1 MRLFSL
7 FSLLVV
13 AAACG
18 STSTPPASPE
28 LSNRSVGD
36 NTPVAAPA
44 GCPFNIVVMD
54 KLAGER
60 AMGATVVLSGSITEQ
75 VEITNERGE
84 LTIASADP
92 KQNLLTVYYNDQSRE
107 QKLPAGPCGVRI
119 RVEI

>member
-1 MRLFSL
+1 MRLV
-7 FSLLVV
+7 SLLVV

-18 STSTPPASPE
+18 SKSTPPAAPE
-28 LSNRSVGD
+28 LSNRSAGD
-36 NTPVAAPA
+36 STPAAAPA
-44 GCPFNIVVMD
+44 GCPFSIVVMD
-54 KLAGER
+54 RMVGDR
-60 AMGATVVLSGSITEQ
+60 AMGATIVLSGGVTEQ

-92 KQNLLTVYYNDQSRE
+92 NQRLLTVYYNDQSRE